1 MNFFIRIQQ
10 ITPSFVGSRVSDK
23 TIRLAEPL
31 GICGEHKEADNELE
45 SNYNPSH
52 MTVKQNDPM
61 EFGRIDIRKPLNES

>member
-45 SNYNPSH
+45 SNYNLRGFSQPQPH
-52 MTVKQNDPM
+52 DGKA
-61 EFGRIDIRKPLNES
+61 E